1 MEFDHVF
8 IVALQS
14 SLFLGLI
21 HGINPCGHSWL
32 VLAPFVYGERNGK
45 RVFSLTSA
53 FIIGT
58 SLACLAIG
66 LTLGAVSMSLPP
78 EIKHITDLV
87 TAGVLVLLGIV
98 LIIRPD
104 LLHHHDHDH
113 DHGHE
118 HGHEHKHAH
127 HAHNGH
133 DHEHDHQCCCQH
145 NDAHGHAD
153 HDHEE
158 HTHTDNCGCGHHDH
172 TKATAG
178 NNAHASG
185 HDHDRK
191 HAHTHD
197 PAHAHGH
204 DHGCG
209 CQHAPRLRSVT
220 FWGLLVFGFMNMIV
234 PCPTVAIMYSYAL
247 DSGDAFKSTA
257 VFASYALGTAIA
269 LAGVIYAIY
278 KVANAMRALNRPW
291 LEPLIMRVAGVL
303 TAAFGIYSYM
313 ADAAYF

>member
-58 SLACLAIG
+58 SLACLAIA

-78 EIKHITDLV
+78 GVKHITDLV
-87 TAGVLVLLGIV
+87 TAGVLVLLGTV
-98 LIIRPD
+98 LIIRPE

-118 HGHEHKHAH
+118 HEHGHEHHDH
-127 HAHNGH
+127 HDHRAH
-133 DHEHDHQCCCQH
+133 DHEHDHQCGCH
-145 NDAHGHAD
+145 TDDAHSHAGH
-153 HDHEE
+153 HHEG
-158 HTHTDNCGCGHHDH
+158 HTLTDTCGCGHHDH
-172 TKATAG
+172 AKGDG

-185 HDHDRK
+185 HDHEHGHD
-191 HAHTHD
+191 HA
-197 PAHAHGH
+197 H

-209 CQHAPRLRSVT
+209 CQHTPRLRSVT

-303 TAAFGIYSYM
+303 TAAFGVYSYM